1 MTMKEEISNKTL
13 AVLVGVAVVVAV
25 LGLFS
30 GAPAS
35 LTGLALVDNVTSYAA
50 ANVVGDVQLTA
61 HVDAIFLGDLLPDD
75 TNSSDEADDNLT
87 IGNTGRAVVDV
98 AYWANDSIW
107 EYNCDNT
114 DTPQGDS
121 ADSCFEMILYT
132 NDSGAVLGSYDT
144 AYQDIVIGYGS
155 AFTLVTDLDTGDN
168 ITLGINV
175 TVPHYERATVANTS
189 IWFEGTEA

>member
-1 MTMKEEISNKTL
+1 MAGDVSNKTL
-13 AVLVGVAVVVAV
+13 AILVGVAVVVSV
-25 LGLFS
+25 IGLFV
-30 GAPAS
+30 GAPGAI
-35 LTGLALVDNVTSYAA
+35 TGLAGAHNVTSYAG
-50 ANVVGDVQLTA
+50 ANVLADVALTA
-61 HVDAIFLGDLLPDD
+61 HVDAIFLGDLRPDD
-75 TNSSDEADDNLT
+75 TNSSDETSDILT

-114 DTPQGDS
+114 DTAQSGS
-121 ADSCFEMILYT
+121 ADDCFQMRLVN

-144 AYQDIVIGYGS
+144 AYQNIVIGYTS

-168 ITLGINV
+168 MSLGVNV

-189 IWFEGTEA
+189 IWFEGSES